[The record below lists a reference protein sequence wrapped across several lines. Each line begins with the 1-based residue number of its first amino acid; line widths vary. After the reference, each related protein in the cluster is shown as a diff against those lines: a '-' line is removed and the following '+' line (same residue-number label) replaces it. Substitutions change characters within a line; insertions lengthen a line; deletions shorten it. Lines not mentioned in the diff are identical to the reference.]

1 MVHVCD
7 SHAFFLSLR
16 FSKFSPLSSIS
27 YIFWGFPDSSMVKN
41 LPANAVDT
49 GSNPSLERSHMPR
62 SNEACVLRLLSR
74 RSKKPVLLKE
84 MPALYH
90 IERKYMHRS
99 EDPTQPKINILCP
112 YYCMK
117 ILSFVAEKQCRGG
130 VLIFLSQQRK
140 WSRCNTVTLTWQLPW
155 TIRKHLSDSQ

>member
-1 MVHVCD
+1 MQNRVYRGLTVILHKCSVVKVYFKSYMVHVCD

-99 EDPTQPKINILCP
+99 EDPT
-112 YYCMK
+112 
-117 ILSFVAEKQCRGG
+117 
-130 VLIFLSQQRK
+130 
-140 WSRCNTVTLTWQLPW
+140 
-155 TIRKHLSDSQ
+155 